1 MKLLV
6 FSSYLTIPNLPGFNK
21 NQSGFGYMVAAI
33 TLGLGK
39 FNNLDID
46 VLTQSNF
53 TNGANYGAINFLKR
67 TPAKL
72 LSFLSIQTLI
82 HAFKEKSRYNN
93 TDFKRQLLYTCTS
106 NYFKSIVEIYDVI
119 HIHGI
124 GSYTFEIIDY
134 CIKNNIKTVVTI
146 HGINYLNESISI
158 SDFQREK
165 EKLFIQNIITSKTT
179 TLTVISKGIKNRIKE
194 SLPINSNNIEVIQ
207 NFHDFTEEYK
217 FDKQDIRKKYN
228 IPNSAKII
236 LSIGNYSIN
245 KNQKQLTDIFEELN
259 SDDTYLLFL
268 GTGTEE
274 LNNHIDSYRSK
285 NRIIVCGHIDK
296 NLLPNYYLH
305 SSILAVTSISEGFG
319 LPMTE
324 ALSFGLPVITFEDID
339 AVGDIFENNNME
351 LVKERTTSSFNRH
364 LTEALHK
371 DWDKKKLKNSVK
383 KFSPNIILTQY
394 NALFEVVK
402 NNIIRK

>member
-6 FSSYLTIPNLPGFNK
+6 FSSYLTIPDLPGFNK

-39 FNNLDID
+39 FKNLDID

-53 TNGANYGAINFLKR
+53 TSGANYGAINFLKR

-72 LSFLSIQTLI
+72 LSFFSIRTLI

-93 TDFKRQLLYTCTS
+93 SDFKRQLLYTCTS
-106 NYFKSIVEIYDVI
+106 NYFKSIVKNYDVV

-124 GSYTFEIIDY
+124 SSYTFEIIDY
-134 CIKNNIKTVVTI
+134 CIKNNIKAVVTI
-146 HGINYLNESISI
+146 HGVNYLNESISI
-158 SDFQREK
+158 SDFQRKK
-165 EKLFIQNIITSKTT
+165 EQLFIQNIINSNTT

-194 SLPINSNNIEVIQ
+194 SLPVNSHSIEVIQ
-207 NFHDFTEEYK
+207 NFHDFTEEYV
-217 FDKQDIRKKYN
+217 FDKQDIRKQYN
-228 IPNSAKII
+228 IPDSAKII

-259 SDDTYLLFL
+259 SDDTYLLLL

-274 LNNHIDSYRSK
+274 LNNHIDSYQSK
-285 NRIIVCGHIDK
+285 NRIILCGHIDK

-305 SSILAVTSISEGFG
+305 SNILAVTSISEGFG

-339 AVGDIFENNNME
+339 SVSDIFENNNLFLVPNRISSNYAKCLKNALNQNPNKE
-351 LVKERTTSSFNRH
+351 L
-364 LTEALHK
+364 
-371 DWDKKKLKNSVK
+371 LKNSVR
-383 KFSPNIILTQY
+383 KFSPDIILNQY
-394 NALFEVVK
+394 KSILCNSITK
-402 NNIIRK
+402 